1 MNRKPYLLSD
11 FIQTEKEG
19 KLAIEVHS
27 PQCPQCLNVDG
38 RWTLKHDKKDAT
50 IIRTESFAT
59 SGSMMKCLCCDNEF
73 HWSQGNINYGICTIE
88 HKRQNDVLIPIEY
101 FEKILGVDVYQYI

>member
-38 RWTLKHDKKDAT
+38 RWTLEHDKKDAT
-50 IIRTESFAT
+50 IISIIDFST
-59 SGSMMKCLCCDNEF
+59 SGSKMKCLCCDNEF
-73 HWSQGNINYGICTIE
+73 HWSQGNINYGICTIK
-88 HKRQNDVLIPIEY
+88 HTRQNSVLIPIEY
-101 FEKILGVDVYQYI
+101 FVKILRVDVDKYL